1 MVCTCILKFKADMT
15 IIPHIILLS
24 IILIY
29 ILRKTNTSEF
39 IKKNVSLPEKFVRFV
54 SGEEVFTQIGE
65 RIRPLNDFPEEKIN
79 EASRDLIYNHSS
91 SFTDQK
97 ILMQVCLPILEME

>member
-1 MVCTCILKFKADMT
+1 MT
-15 IIPHIILLS
+15 
-24 IILIY
+24 
-29 ILRKTNTSEF
+29 
-39 IKKNVSLPEKFVRFV
+39 LPEKFVRFV

-79 EASRDLIYNHSS
+79 EASKDLIFSHNS

-97 ILMQVCLPILEME
+97 ILMQVCSIPILEIE